1 MWLEDLSPEYL
12 FDGSGPSRRL
22 PPDSGPPD
30 FAATVRAPEWEQWLC
45 DWPWIEGDPRADAG
59 SLAGE
64 PAWWSRAKLAR
75 KVERGSRLYIC
86 CRGRLRLWVALRP
99 IGKHYETAQ
108 EGRDERGLWIPLC
121 IDGSPPGGGPWWQP
135 VTIDADIPGFRGLR
149 RRWWPRESE
158 IACPDWRE
166 AAEGLAGG
174 GRS

>member
-1 MWLEDLSPEYL
+1 MRFDDLSPEYL
-12 FDGSGPSRRL
+12 FDGPSRRL
-22 PPDSGPPD
+22 PPDSGPLD
-30 FAATVRAPEWEQWLC
+30 FVATVRAPEWEQWLC
-45 DWPWIEGDPRADAG
+45 DWACIESDPRADA
-59 SLAGE
+59 
-64 PAWWSRAKLAR
+64 AWWSRAKLAR

-99 IGKHYETAQ
+99 IGKFRETCQ

-135 VTIDADIPGFRGLR
+135 VTLDADIRGFRGLR